1 MLDVV
6 MPRRS
11 AAEALQTRSAILER
25 SVALA
30 SIEGLDG
37 LTLGRLAGDLQ
48 MSKAGVLGHFGSKE
62 ELQLAALRRAVAIF
76 TREVWEPASA
86 AAPGR
91 ARLLAIADHWMS
103 YLGRDVFPGGCFITA
118 ASCEFD
124 DRPGRVRDALA
135 ARHRQWLGGRAGGG
149 RDARPPRPRQW
160 LGVLP
165 DEARIAV
172 RDGDLPRGTDPGD
185 VAFALNAIAMGVN
198 QSRHLLADPDAAARG
213 WRAMRSVLHA
223 PRARR
228 RTGP

>member
-1 MLDVV
+1 

-11 AAEALQTRSAILER
+11 AAEALETRTAILDR
-25 SVALA
+25 CVDLA

-37 LTLGRLAGDLQ
+37 LTLGRLAGDLG

-62 ELQLAALRRAVAIF
+62 ELQLAALKTAVGIF

-86 AAPGR
+86 TAPGR
-91 ARLLAIADHWMS
+91 ARLLAIADRWLS
-103 YLGRDVFPGGCFITA
+103 YLARDVFPGGCFVTA

-135 ARHRQWLGGRAGGG
+135 ARHA
-149 RDARPPRPRQW
+149 QW
-160 LGVLP
+160 LGVLAQ
-165 DEARIAV
+165 EARVAV
-172 RDGDLPRGTDPGD
+172 RNGELPRGTDADD

-198 QSRHLLADPDAAARG
+198 QARHLLGDPDAAARG
-213 WRAMRSVLHA
+213 WRAMRTLLGA

-228 RTGP
+228 TAGRAGS